1 MKSGEC
7 LHTFQGGIG
16 GSSAGIRINSVH
28 SLPRNVDQ
36 FALCNKSSTLFIMNM
51 QGQVKH
57 AGFNFKEITID
68 VTKPCVLVL
77 NPYQFNV
84 AFHIETNYLFCKA
97 K

>member
-57 AGFNFKEITID
+57 VDFNFKEIITLFTVIS
-68 VTKPCVLVL
+68 CSLSLNFAWHVLD
-77 NPYQFNV
+77 
-84 AFHIETNYLFCKA
+84 AI
-97 K
+97 

>member
-51 QGQVKH
+51 QGQVRH
-57 AGFNFKEITID
+57 
-68 VTKPCVLVL
+68 VV
-77 NPYQFNV
+77 FNV
-84 AFHIETNYLFCKA
+84 KENIALFTVISCSLSYKYFI
-97 K
+97 